1 MISYRNH
8 SNVRMFC
15 SYLSL
20 YYVFHHIEESLSYL
34 QSHYSFKVVLLQHAF
49 SFRLQPWQIKHFH
62 HTVFCSLIIIQSVSS
77 FNILKQLHFNIRRF
91 QFDSSAFPAKYFVDT
106 DSFTFQLS
114 AFLFLHLHLC
124 SRSEAIL
131 GILNRYTHTVPSFTI
146 SDESGRTRNTYES

>member
-20 YYVFHHIEESLSYL
+20 YYIFQHIEESLSYL
-34 QSHYSFKVVLLQHAF
+34 LLQHAF

-77 FNILKQLHFNIRRF
+77 FNILKQLRFNIQRF
-91 QFDSSAFPAKYFVDT
+91 QFVSSAFPAKYFVDT